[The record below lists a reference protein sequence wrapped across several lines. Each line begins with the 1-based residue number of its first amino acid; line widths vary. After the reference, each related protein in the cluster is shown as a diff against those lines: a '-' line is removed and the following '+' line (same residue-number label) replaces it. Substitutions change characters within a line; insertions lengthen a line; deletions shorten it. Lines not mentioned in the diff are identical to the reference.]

1 MILETIANNYLW
13 FLVAI
18 LVLNMMQRKHVP
30 RSYKKRFATLIIAS
44 LAMLWQ
50 VFIVIIISRGW
61 PHYLAIVGLF
71 ITLGVAYPF
80 RKRILLFRTTCPS
93 CNAKLSWTEILNY
106 DDNLCNTCY
115 SEAHPEMK
123 KEEVT
128 EEEVPHLEE
137 SEYTDVEQIDWD
149 EWEPTETAVLTYL
162 FDKDKVLLI
171 NKKTGLGKGLVNAPG
186 GHIEEGETAS
196 EAAMREITEETG
208 LSVPSV
214 TFKGRLNFHFTD
226 GLKMR
231 GYIFFA
237 YEYSGTMGET
247 VEAEPFWCDIN
258 TLPYDKMWADDPL
271 WIPLALA
278 GKEFDGQFIF
288 DGEKMLSHKVIE
300 IDSSTTE

>member
-18 LVLNMMQRKHVP
+18 LVLNMMQRKHIP

-50 VFIVIIISRGW
+50 VFIVIILSRGW
-61 PHYLAIVGLF
+61 PHYLAIVALL
-71 ITLGVAYPF
+71 ITIGVAYPF
-80 RKRILLFRTTCPS
+80 RKRILLFRTSCPS
-93 CNAKLSWTEILNY
+93 CNTKLTPTQILNF
-106 DDNLCNTCY
+106 DDNLCDKCFK
-115 SEAHPEMK
+115 EAHPELMK
-123 KEEVT
+123 DIEEV
-128 EEEVPHLEE
+128 EEEEPPVAI
-137 SEYTDVEQIDWD
+137 SDYTDVNQIDWE

-171 NKKTGLGKGLVNAPG
+171 NKRTGLGKGLVNAPG
-186 GHIEEGETAS
+186 GHIEDGETAS

-214 TFKGRLNFHFTD
+214 TYKGRLNFQFID

-231 GYIFFA
+231 GYVFFA
-237 YEYSGTMGET
+237 DQYSGNLCET
-247 VEAEPFWCDIN
+247 DEAEPFWCDIN
-258 TLPYDKMWADDPL
+258 ALPFDKMWADDAL
-271 WIPLALA
+271 WIPLALE

-288 DGEKMLSHKVIE
+288 DGENMISHNIIE
-300 IDSSTTE
+300 KDNS